1 MNINGYFEYF
11 SRKTKLFL
19 ITVALGLDL
28 LIGTVGSLSGY
39 RIHMDI
45 FYLIPISFAV
55 WFVGKRAGIA
65 MSFVSIATRIMSR
78 FVGGKIE
85 HSYFIMS
92 WNTAIHLAFFIVI
105 TLLLTRLKDY
115 LQERTNLISELRTAL
130 NQVKELSG
138 ILPICASCKKIRND
152 KGYWQHVEEYLSKH
166 TNAEFSHGLCQE
178 CSMKLYPQYYKGSK
192 AEKDVQQNGT
202 PPQTQELSESCGLR
216 SE

>member
-1 MNINGYFEYF
+1 MNINKYFDYF
-11 SRKTKLFL
+11 TGKSKLFL
-19 ITVALGLDL
+19 MTVALGLDL
-28 LIGTVGSLSGY
+28 LIGAAGY
-39 RIHMDI
+39 LTGYKVHMDI
-45 FYLIPISFAV
+45 FYLVPIAFVV

-65 MSFVSIATRIMSR
+65 MSFVSIATVTASR
-78 FVGGKIE
+78 FVGGKIL
-85 HSYFIMS
+85 HSYFLAS
-92 WNTAIHLAFFIVI
+92 WNTAIHLAFFLVV
-105 TLLLTRLKDY
+105 TWLLGRLRGY

-192 AEKDVQQNGT
+192 AEKDVQQNST
-202 PPQTQELSESCGLR
+202 PPQKQE
-216 SE
+216 